1 MTSKSGSLWSADFPP
16 YMGIAH
22 KGGGGVKACQD
33 GLGHFFSTFARLTEG
48 KGLKLFGQWPNRANT
63 FQKGASLTAKT

>member
-33 GLGHFFSTFARLTEG
+33 GLGHFFSTFARLTEEG
-48 KGLKLFGQWPNRANT
+48 VYLGNAHRNNT
-63 FQKGASLTAKT
+63 FQKWASLTTLSLPR